1 MFLFMSGLLF
11 AQEKEDKYIEKNNLI
26 EATLYSD
33 NGQVSQRGFYNKQGK
48 LQGEWISYDSKGLK
62 TAVAYYNK
70 GEKINTWLFY
80 QNNIIN
86 EVTYSNSKISKVKV
100 WKAKEVSIV
109 TN

>member
-1 MFLFMSGLLF
+1 M
-11 AQEKEDKYIEKNNLI
+11 
-26 EATLYSD
+26 
-33 NGQVSQRGFYNKQGK
+33 
-48 LQGEWISYDSKGLK
+48 
-62 TAVAYYNK
+62 
-70 GEKINTWLFY
+70 Y